1 MLHMAHSKQKELK
14 PQTFRFVSMVS
25 KRDGRKKKGSTDQK
39 NQNGFFIKMKMKST
53 SLSAEQ
59 KQKFFQQE
67 TYNHLFCKGW
77 MDVACFVRGNLNNL
91 RPSQTSD
98 HSETSALLSTL
109 SECGGN
115 NIFHALSFI

>member
-25 KRDGRKKKGSTDQK
+25 KRDGRKDKGSTDQK
-39 NQNGFFIKMKMKST
+39 NQNGFFMKMKMKST

-67 TYNHLFCKGW
+67 MYNHLFCKGW
-77 MDVACFVRGNLNNL
+77 MDVACFVRG
-91 RPSQTSD
+91 RMRKPEQ
-98 HSETSALLSTL
+98 SEAQS
-109 SECGGN
+109 
-115 NIFHALSFI
+115 NI